1 MVNKPHLFLSV
12 PDRSYFAIIKKEI
25 HQLAVEAQFTP
36 QKVAEVDIIVAEL
49 VSNIIKHGRD
59 GYLLVKPIDGYME
72 IIAVDEGPGM
82 TDISRMMQDGVST
95 KNTLGQGLGAIKR
108 LSQVFQVYS
117 AKGWGTIVLS
127 RVFKEDPPAFAK
139 PAKYEMAGLLVPKP
153 GETSCGDCWW
163 AKTSQDRIKVFLGDG
178 LGHGDEAQKAVYE
191 AIGVLQHSVEKSAFD
206 ALREVHR
213 GVRKTRGLV
222 GSLAMLNIKE
232 KKWNVCGIGNINTR
246 IITLP
251 DARNYMAYN
260 GILGLNIPT
269 TMKDQE
275 TVAERGQILIMCSD
289 GIKTKWD
296 LVKYPNILK
305 YDLSIIL
312 AAIFKDNARRTDDM
326 GLVAVKYNQE

>member
-12 PDRSYFAIIKKEI
+12 PDRSYFAVIKKEI
-25 HQLAVEAQFTP
+25 HQLAAEALFSP
-36 QKVAEVDIIVAEL
+36 QKVAEIDIIVAEL

-59 GYLLVKPIDGYME
+59 GYLLVKPYESYME

-82 TDISRMMQDGVST
+82 TDVSRMIQDGVST

-108 LSQVFQVYS
+108 LSQLFQVYS
-117 AKGWGTIVLS
+117 IKGWGTIVLS
-127 RVFKEDPPAFAK
+127 RVFKAETQAFVKPP
-139 PAKYEMAGLLVPKP
+139 KYEMAGLLVPKP
-153 GETSCGDCWW
+153 GETACGDGWW
-163 AKTSQDRIKVFLGDG
+163 AKTTQDKIKLFLGDG
-178 LGHGDEAQKAVYE
+178 LGHGEEAEKAVNE
-191 AIGVLQHSVEKSAFD
+191 AIGVLDQSLETAAHNI
-206 ALREVHR
+206 LREIHK

-222 GSLAMLNIKE
+222 GTMAILNTRE

-246 IITLP
+246 IVTLP
-251 DARNYMAYN
+251 DVRGYMAYN

-275 TVAERGQILIMCSD
+275 TVAERGQIVIMCSD

-296 LVKYPNILK
+296 FIKYPNIFK
-305 YDLSIIL
+305 YDLSIVL

-326 GLVAVKYNQE
+326 GLVAVKCNYE